1 MREIPGSRRGL
12 GSRES
17 SSESPKWPLQACVS
31 MQSIRVQVLMGKMP
45 FPHCEGLEVWELK
58 WCPWGL
64 GGSGLSSGQVRK
76 AQGK

>member
-1 MREIPGSRRGL
+1 M
-12 GSRES
+12 
-17 SSESPKWPLQACVS
+17 S